1 MDRTGIQQD
10 QDRESLLRGEPLL
23 AEVVGR
29 LAEAY
34 TPERIY
40 LFGSKARGEGGPD
53 SDYDLLVVV
62 GTSGEPPYRRAQR
75 AQEIL
80 WGIWAAADVLVLTR
94 EEFEAGRSVPTSLA
108 ATVLAE
114 GRCLY
119 AG

>member
-1 MDRTGIQQD
+1 MTIQEQ
-10 QDRESLLRGEPLL
+10 QGNRPPREDPVLASL
-23 AEVVGR
+23 VGR

-34 TPERIY
+34 TPELIY
-40 LFGSKARGEGGPD
+40 LFGSKARGEDGPD

-62 GTSGEPPYRRAQR
+62 GASAEPPYRRAQR
-75 AQEIL
+75 AQEVL

-94 EEFEAGRSVPTSLA
+94 EEFEAGRSVPTSLP

>member
-1 MDRTGIQQD
+1 MTIQD
-10 QDRESLLRGEPLL
+10 QDGKRRLREDPLL
-23 AEVVGR
+23 ARLVGR

-62 GTSGEPPYRRAQR
+62 GASGEPPYRRAQR
-75 AQEIL
+75 AQEVL

-94 EEFEAGRSVPTSLA
+94 DEFEAGRGVPASFP

-119 AG
+119 GA